1 MNSEA
6 DNPGFIQRADHFG
19 RWLENSCLAVLL
31 IGMICLASSQIFL
44 RNFLGGGLPWA
55 DEALRLML
63 LWLALL
69 GAVAAAR
76 DDRQIAIDVLSQF
89 LPPRPQAFVLAAMNL
104 LTSFVSF
111 VLAWYSFN
119 FVAEAYRYG
128 DVVLTDMPAWMFQS
142 ILPLAFFL
150 LGYRYL
156 IWTVRRVIMFF
167 SDMGN
172 AP

>member
-1 MNSEA
+1 
-6 DNPGFIQRADHFG
+6 
-19 RWLENSCLAVLL
+19 
-31 IGMICLASSQIFL
+31 
-44 RNFLGGGLPWA
+44 
-55 DEALRLML
+55 ML

-111 VLAWYSFN
+111 VLAWYSFS
-119 FVAEAYRYG
+119 FVAESYQYG

-156 IWTVRRVIMFF
+156 IWTVRRVIIFF

>member
-1 MNSEA
+1 LNSEA

-89 LPPRPQAFVLAAMNL
+89 LPPRPQLFVLAAMNL

-111 VLAWYSFN
+111 VLAWYSFS
-119 FVAEAYRYG
+119 FVAESYQYG

>member
-1 MNSEA
+1 MLDGTDS
-6 DNPGFIQRADHFG
+6 PK
-19 RWLENSCLAVLL
+19 ENSLT
-31 IGMICLASSQIFL
+31 
-44 RNFLGGGLPWA
+44 
-55 DEALRLML
+55 EALHLKYKGTL
-63 LWLALL
+63 VDDI
-69 GAVAAAR
+69 GASNR
-76 DDRQIAIDVLSQF
+76 G
-89 LPPRPQAFVLAAMNL
+89 AFVLAAMNL

-156 IWTVRRVIMFF
+156 VWTARRTIIFF
-167 SDMGN
+167 RFAGN
-172 AP
+172 GT